1 MELPKNMV
9 DIKLPSKKNKRK
21 LNDRDESK
29 TNTKLHMKNITI
41 NVKNKD
47 KDNIP
52 ITFILTKQNCNETKT
67 VKNKNK
73 NKEKYSEGT
82 SKSWLDITYDY
93 NHVDSNNSKTS
104 LICPALGYTCSL
116 FSNFFDHH
124 DEDIKNILI
133 NANNDIL
140 PSD

>member
-9 DIKLPSKKNKRK
+9 DIKLQSKKNKRK

-41 NVKNKD
+41 NVKNKE

-52 ITFILTKQNCNETKT
+52 ITFTLTKQNCNETKT
-67 VKNKNK
+67 VKNK

-116 FSNFFDHH
+116 FSNLFDHH

-133 NANNDIL
+133 NANNDNL